1 MEHKVDWQKI
11 AQKCLPYVL
20 VVILASA
27 TTLAF
32 LGNQDSKL
40 VELGNILDWQF
51 QEQGS
56 ADADRL
62 ALEAS
67 KQEFQETLT
76 ETEKLLNQ
84 LIAINRDTQDLL
96 QQAEK
101 EEGEVDNKIEQLQGA
116 LDAIKDQEN
125 QRWVL
130 PMQYTMCTSPFGYRF
145 HPVLENGRFHYGVD
159 LAANQ
164 GTPIVASRSGT
175 VTTAAYEADGAGYY
189 VVIDH
194 MDGYVT
200 KYMHMSKYIVSSGQ
214 FVFAGQVI
222 GYCGSTGIATGSHL
236 HFGVYH
242 NGEAVDPGQ
251 FVDIT

>member
-1 MEHKVDWQKI
+1 MEHNVDWQKI
-11 AQKCLPYVL
+11 IQKCLPYVL

-32 LGNQDSKL
+32 LGNGN
-40 VELGNILDWQF
+40 LG
-51 QEQGS
+51 QGS
-56 ADADRL
+56 AEADRL

-84 LIAINRDTQDLL
+84 LIAINRDTQNLL
-96 QQAEK
+96 QQAEQ
-101 EEGEVDNKIEQLQGA
+101 EEGKVNNKIEELQGA
-116 LDAIKDQEN
+116 LDAIKEQEN

-130 PMQYTMCTSPFGYRF
+130 PMQYTMCTSQFGYRY
-145 HPVLENGRFHYGVD
+145 HPVDGNGRFHYGVD
-159 LAANQ
+159 LAAPQ

-189 VVIDH
+189 VIIDH
-194 MDGYVT
+194 MDGYIT
-200 KYMHMSKYIVSSGQ
+200 KYMHMSRYIVSSGQ

-222 GYCGSTGIATGSHL
+222 GYCGSTGVSTGSHL